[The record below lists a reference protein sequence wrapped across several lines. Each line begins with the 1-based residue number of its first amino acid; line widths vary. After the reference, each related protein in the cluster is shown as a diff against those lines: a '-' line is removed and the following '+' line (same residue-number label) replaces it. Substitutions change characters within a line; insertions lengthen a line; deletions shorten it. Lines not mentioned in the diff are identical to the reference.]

1 MEYDKFTWR
10 EIWNIWQ
17 VMFARSY
24 IARNGRL

>member
-1 MEYDKFTWR
+1 MEDDEFTWR